1 MEKSQRWSYVKDK
14 AIVSS
19 LAEQEWENS
28 MDGEEED
35 AGDEDK
41 RKRVMERARGTNTD
55 RVPPRLCQVHRCTA
69 NLTEAKQ
76 YYRRHKVCEVHA
88 KASAATVSGAK
99 QRFCQ
104 QCSRYHS
111 SHQYYFLK
119 FIKKFVFRFDT
130 LGLGWVWP
138 GFMSY
143 QSLMKL
149 KEAVG
154 DA

>member
-14 AIVSS
+14 AIISN

-41 RKRVMERARGTNTD
+41 RKRVMERARDTNTD

-69 NLTEAKQ
+69 NLTKAKQ
-76 YYRRHKVCEVHA
+76 YYRKHKVCEVHA

-111 SHQYYFLK
+111 SLQYYFLK
-119 FIKKFVFRFDT
+119 FIRKKFVFRFDT
-130 LGLGWVWP
+130 LGLGWV
-138 GFMSY
+138 
-143 QSLMKL
+143 
-149 KEAVG
+149 
-154 DA
+154 